1 MINMTKIEK
10 IVLALIVVCCV
21 IFAASIYT
29 TLKQIE
35 DVGLKVL
42 VEQVWCGKSGCT
54 K

>member
-10 IVLALIVVCCV
+10 LLLVLIVVCCV
-21 IFAASIYT
+21 SFAVSVYT

-35 DVGLKVL
+35 GVGLKVL
-42 VEQVWCGKSGCT
+42 VEQVWCGKNGCT